1 MAGLLSMA
9 FPSTVPRVGW
19 DLRSKM
25 GDPSAVNRVGWVL
38 AVGISAVGVVSLPFG
53 VDFPDF
59 FRCLYRLLVSR
70 LIPAGGNLGPLLI
83 HCNAL

>member
-1 MAGLLSMA
+1 MVGLLSMA

-38 AVGISAVGVVSLPFG
+38 AVGISAVGGISFLFG
-53 VDFPDF
+53 VEFPDII
-59 FRCLYRLLVSR
+59 RCLYRLLFSR
-70 LIPAGGNLGPLLI
+70 SIPAGGNLGPLFNSL
-83 HCNAL
+83 